1 LAGLT
6 AMSSLPF
13 LAVLP
18 SQLPSLMRP
27 FFSHTSLIAADAG
40 ATKEGANTTAN
51 AAAASDTKISI
62 VFVFISL
69 LIEKKMIKSY
79 IKILAKIVTIENHS
93 LYVTRTGRR
102 IKSS

>member
-1 LAGLT
+1 
-6 AMSSLPF
+6 
-13 LAVLP
+13 
-18 SQLPSLMRP
+18 MRP

-51 AAAASDTKISI
+51 AAASVRKISV

-69 LIEKKMIKSY
+69 LTEKKMIKSY
-79 IKILAKIVTIENHS
+79 LKILAKIVTIENHS

-102 IKSS
+102 IKLNFKKNLLR